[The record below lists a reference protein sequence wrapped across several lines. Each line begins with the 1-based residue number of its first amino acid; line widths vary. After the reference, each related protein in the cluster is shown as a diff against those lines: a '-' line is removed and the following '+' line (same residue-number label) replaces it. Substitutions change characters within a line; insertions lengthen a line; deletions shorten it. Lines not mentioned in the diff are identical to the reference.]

1 MGRGYGGRASCFTHH
16 VFQEEDEI
24 MQSELVLLER
34 SGQIATVTLNQP
46 DTLNALTY
54 DVVVRLGE
62 IVRDL
67 ADDADVRA
75 VVLTGAGRGFCSG
88 ANLLGGTGEA
98 LCGGGMGVR
107 AAVMA
112 MNEVLVAIAE
122 MQKPWLA
129 AVNGPAVGGGCSLAL
144 VCDLVLIAESAYL
157 CVGYVNVGMV
167 TDMGASY
174 MLPRLVGLHKAN
186 ELAFF
191 GERVYGPQ
199 AVRMGLVNRAVPD
212 DELADTAR
220 EWAIRLAAGPTLSI
234 GAMKLAMR
242 RGLHGSFRD
251 ALHAEAMM
259 LSLIAQ
265 TEDAAEGL
273 MAFFQKRQPEFKGR

>member
-1 MGRGYGGRASCFTHH
+1 MS
-16 VFQEEDEI
+16 
-24 MQSELVLLER
+24 SELVLLEK
-34 SGQIATVTLNQP
+34 SHQIATITLNQP
-46 DTLNALTY
+46 ETLNALTY
-54 DVVVRLGE
+54 DMVVRLGE
-62 IVRDL
+62 IVSDV
-67 ADDADVRA
+67 ASDSDVRA

-98 LCGGGMGVR
+98 LGAGGMGVR

-112 MNEVLVAIAE
+112 MNEVLVDIAE

-174 MLPRLVGLHKAN
+174 LLPRLVGLHKAN

-191 GERVYGPQ
+191 GERIYGPQ
-199 AVRMGLVNRAVPD
+199 AVEMGLVNRAVPD
-212 DELADTAR
+212 DELMGTAR
-220 EWAIRLAAGPTLSI
+220 EWAARLAVGPTLSI
-234 GAMKLAMR
+234 GAMKLGMR
-242 RGLHGSFRD
+242 RALHGTFRD
-251 ALHAEAMM
+251 ALNSEAMM

-273 MAFFQKRQPEFKGR
+273 MAFFQKRKPEFKGR

>member
-1 MGRGYGGRASCFTHH
+1 MNTDS
-16 VFQEEDEI
+16 
-24 MQSELVLLER
+24 VLLEK
-34 SGQIATVTLNQP
+34 SDQVATVTLNRP
-46 DTLNALTY
+46 ETLNALTY
-54 DVVVRLGE
+54 DTVVSLGE
-62 IVRDL
+62 IAGDVA
-67 ADDADVRA
+67 ADPDVRA

-98 LCGGGMGVR
+98 LGTGGMGVR

-112 MNEVLVAIAE
+112 MNEVLAAIAE

-144 VCDLVLIAESAYL
+144 VCDLVLVAESAYL

-174 MLPRLVGLHKAN
+174 LLPRLVGLHKAN

-191 GERVYGPQ
+191 GDRIYGPQ
-199 AVRMGLVNRAVPD
+199 AVELGLANRAVPD
-212 DELADTAR
+212 DELPDTAR
-220 EWAIRLAAGPTLSI
+220 EWAARLAAGPTLSI

-242 RGLHGSFRD
+242 RGLHGTFRD
-251 ALHAEAMM
+251 ALLAEATM
-259 LSLIAQ
+259 LSLVAQ
-265 TEDAAEGL
+265 TEDAAEGM
-273 MAFFQKRQPEFKGR
+273 MAFFQKRKPEFKGR

>member
-1 MGRGYGGRASCFTHH
+1 MK
-16 VFQEEDEI
+16 
-24 MQSELVLLER
+24 SEFVAVEK
-34 SGQIATVTLNQP
+34 SDQVATVTLNQP
-46 DTLNALTY
+46 SSLNALTY
-54 DVVVRLGE
+54 DMVVRLGE
-62 IVRDL
+62 IVVDL
-67 ADDADVRA
+67 AADQDVRA

-98 LCGGGMGVR
+98 LGAGGKGVR

-112 MNEVLVAIAE
+112 MNEVLAGIAE

-144 VCDLVLIAESAYL
+144 VCDLVLVAESAYF

-167 TDMGASY
+167 LDMGGTY
-174 MLPRLVGLHKAN
+174 LLPRLVGLHKAN

-191 GERVYGPQ
+191 GERIYGPE
-199 AVRMGLVNRAVPD
+199 AATLGLANRVIPD
-212 DELADTAR
+212 EQLMVTAR
-220 EWAIRLAAGPTLSI
+220 EWAVRLAAGPTLSI
-234 GAMKLAMR
+234 GAMKLGMR
-242 RGLHGSFRD
+242 RASHGTFRD
-251 ALHAEAMM
+251 ALHWEAMM

-273 MAFFQKRQPEFKGR
+273 MAFFQKRKPVFKGR

>member
-1 MGRGYGGRASCFTHH
+1 MNP
-16 VFQEEDEI
+16 DP
-24 MQSELVLLER
+24 VLLEK
-34 SGQIATVTLNQP
+34 SDQIATITLNQP
-46 DTLNALTY
+46 ETLNALTY
-54 DVVVRLGE
+54 DMTVRLGE
-62 IVRDL
+62 IV
-67 ADDADVRA
+67 AEVAGDAEIRA

-88 ANLLGGTGEA
+88 ANLLGGSGEA
-98 LCGGGMGVR
+98 LAAGGMGVR

-112 MNEVLVAIAE
+112 MNEVLASIAE

-174 MLPRLVGLHKAN
+174 VLPRLVGLQRAN

-191 GERVYGPQ
+191 GERIYGPQ
-199 AVRMGLVNRAVPD
+199 AAEMGLANRAVPD
-212 DELADTAR
+212 EELPGTGRA
-220 EWAIRLAAGPTLSI
+220 WAARLAAGPTLSI
-234 GAMKLAMR
+234 GVMKLGMR

-251 ALHAEAMM
+251 ALHSEAMM

-273 MAFFQKRQPEFKGR
+273 MAFFQKRKPEFKGR